1 MPEHSERGWSPRVR
15 QVGGLFRRDLARHAT
30 PPVGAD
36 QDEQLTVSG
45 TRVGDRYVVGAC
57 GELDLGG
64 AWRLER
70 ELRRAEESS
79 AHEILLDLG
88 GLQFIDSIGMQVV
101 IHASDRA
108 RDHGK
113 RLMILSGPRN
123 VHRAFEL
130 SGLATRL
137 PFVDRSVGVPLP

>member
-1 MPEHSERGWSPRVR
+1 M
-15 QVGGLFRRDLARHAT
+15 FRRDLVRHSA
-30 PPVGAD
+30 PPAGSQQRD
-36 QDEQLTVSG
+36 DLIVSC
-45 TRVGDRYVVGAC
+45 TRDGDRHVVAAC

-64 AWRLER
+64 AWQLER
-70 ELRRAEESS
+70 ELKRAEETD

-88 GLQFIDSIGMQVV
+88 GLEFIDSIGMQVV

-108 RDHGK
+108 RTTGK

-130 SGLATRL
+130 SGLASRL
-137 PFVDRSVGVPLP
+137 PFVERAGGVPLP